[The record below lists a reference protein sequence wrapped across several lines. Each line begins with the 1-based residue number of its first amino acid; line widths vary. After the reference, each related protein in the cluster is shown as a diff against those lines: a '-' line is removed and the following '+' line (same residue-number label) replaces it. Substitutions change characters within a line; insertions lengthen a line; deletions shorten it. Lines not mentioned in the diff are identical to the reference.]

1 MKTQTPPCGGIFPK
15 PFLSALG
22 QAGFIAAFA
31 LILGFGVNAMR
42 PGGIAW
48 VGDWSAQ
55 TRYADEAGD
64 TMVIPL
70 EEARQLFAAG
80 SVLFVDARSE
90 DEYAAGHIAGA
101 VSLPWQRV
109 EERFMAVA
117 ERLEGGGRIIAYCDG
132 ETCEL
137 SHELAKFLKEMGF
150 ADVRVLVNGWSRW
163 RRAGLPIDD
172 PR

>member
-1 MKTQTPPCGGIFPK
+1 MKTHTPSCSGILPKPLFNALWQAGGI
-15 PFLSALG
+15 
-22 QAGFIAAFA
+22 AAVA

-42 PGGIAW
+42 PDGIAW

-55 TRYADEAGD
+55 ARYADDAGD

-70 EEARQLFAAG
+70 EEARGLFAAG

-90 DEYAAGHIAGA
+90 DEYVAGHIAGA

-109 EERFMAVA
+109 EERFMAVV

-132 ETCEL
+132 ETCQL
-137 SHELAKFLKEMGF
+137 SHDLAKFLKEMGF
-150 ADVRVLVNGWSRW
+150 ADVRVLVNGWSVW
-163 RRAGLPIDD
+163 RNAGLPVE
-172 PR
+172 